1 MCYDMTKYPKGEDMS
16 VILLIED
23 DDAVYGEIERL
34 LTSHGYDVVNGC
46 CGDNISGAYDLALL
60 DIGLPG
66 ASGYDICETVRR
78 THDCP
83 IVFLTALE
91 SSESEL
97 KGFASGADDYIR
109 KPFDPGVLLARIA
122 RLLRVPEKS
131 SVTCLGITLDVTRM
145 EASAAGGSTVL
156 SRSEFLLLRRLM
168 EKRGIVTRWEL
179 TECLWDGEE
188 YVGENTL
195 RVEIYRLR
203 GRLAAIGA
211 GVSLEAVRGEGYVL
225 KGGEK

>member
-1 MCYDMTKYPKGEDMS
+1 MTKYPKGEDMS

-83 IVFLTALE
+83 IVFLTRWKVRRAN
-91 SSESEL
+91 S
-97 KGFASGADDYIR
+97 KASR
-109 KPFDPGVLLARIA
+109 
-122 RLLRVPEKS
+122 
-131 SVTCLGITLDVTRM
+131 
-145 EASAAGGSTVL
+145 
-156 SRSEFLLLRRLM
+156 
-168 EKRGIVTRWEL
+168 
-179 TECLWDGEE
+179 
-188 YVGENTL
+188 
-195 RVEIYRLR
+195 R
-203 GRLAAIGA
+203 GRTTISANPSIRAYCSRA
-211 GVSLEAVRGEGYVL
+211 
-225 KGGEK
+225 